1 MIAAFRLRDAANR
14 IATLVGLT
22 TSSELRAELLAVY
35 ERLMD
40 EERQLL
46 VSSMDGHPGKSK
58 GSIVSVRLR
67 KRPSS

>member
-46 VSSMDGHPGKSK
+46 VSSMDGLAGESK
-58 GSIVSVRLR
+58 GSFASVRLR